1 MSETNI
7 PKPES
12 LEAKFRLMTVLPYD
26 KRAKRKHILVYGF
39 ILDWFHSKYGDALA
53 SVRHIVAN
61 LKDRDPFE
69 AGLYTGDV
77 HSALT
82 DLVAWGYLAQ
92 EKGSGRRASRYVP
105 VWEKPVVFIKL
116 RTLPMNILAFGKTR
130 THAFGKTRTLQSI
143 VFGKLRTKTHLL
155 DPVYRPGNM

>member
-1 MSETNI
+1 
-7 PKPES
+7 
-12 LEAKFRLMTVLPYD
+12 MTVLPYD

-105 VWEKPVVFIKL
+105 VWEKARSVH
-116 RTLPMNILAFGKTR
+116 KTPNA
-130 THAFGKTRTLQSI
+130 TDE
-143 VFGKLRTKTHLL
+143 HLS
-155 DPVYRPGNM
+155 VRENQNTCVREN